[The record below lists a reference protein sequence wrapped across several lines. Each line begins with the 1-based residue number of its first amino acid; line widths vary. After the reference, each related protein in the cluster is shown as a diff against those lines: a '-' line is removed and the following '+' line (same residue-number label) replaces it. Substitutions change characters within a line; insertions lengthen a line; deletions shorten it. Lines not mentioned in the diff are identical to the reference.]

1 VYWEGENLFR
11 RGRRELGSTGKLD
24 GDGSEMGGLLWSRGQ
39 VRGMKRIG
47 EETTCRQRERV
58 GLN

>member
-11 RGRRELGSTGKLD
+11 KGRREQGSTEKPD
-24 GDGSEMGGLLWSRGQ
+24 GDESEKGGLLWSRGQ
-39 VRGMKRIG
+39 ARGMKRIG
-47 EETTCRQRERV
+47 EETTCRWRERV